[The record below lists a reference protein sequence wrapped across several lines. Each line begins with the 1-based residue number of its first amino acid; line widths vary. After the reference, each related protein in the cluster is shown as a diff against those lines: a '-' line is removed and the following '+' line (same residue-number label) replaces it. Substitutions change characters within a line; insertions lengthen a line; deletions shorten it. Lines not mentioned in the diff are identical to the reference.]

1 MNASLADE
9 EWRLICSVLPE
20 DWDQTARS
28 FGALTRARNIRDA
41 DTLLRLIFLHTAAG
55 LSLRQTVARAQVAEL
70 ATISDV
76 ALLKRL
82 RGAEGWLCHLNQQLA
97 RGQLKTAARWA
108 QLAGRVLRVV
118 DATDVEEPGA
128 TGTDWRI
135 HYTLRLPS
143 LECDFFELTD
153 VKGGET
159 LLRLPVRQ
167 GDLLLADRGYSH
179 RAGAAHVIRNHG
191 DLIVRLSTSNFPLL
205 DTKGKALDLVK
216 TLRQLQGH
224 QPREW
229 KVQFDWEGKRY
240 SGRLCAV
247 RKTRAAT
254 ERTRKKILHR
264 AQRKQQQVQPVTLE
278 LAEFFFVFT
287 TLPATEFPVATVLEL
302 YRCRWQVEL
311 VFKRLKSLLGLGHLP
326 KYDERSCRAWLQA
339 KLLCALLIERFM
351 REAKFFSPWGFA
363 LLPEQRMAVVSGG
376 A

>member
-1 MNASLADE
+1 MNSILADE
-9 EWRLICSVLPE
+9 EWQLITGFLPE
-20 DWDQTARS
+20 NWRKTARS
-28 FGALTRARNIRDA
+28 CGALTRARNVSDA
-41 DTLLRLIFLHTAAG
+41 DTLLRLILLHTATG
-55 LSLRQTVARAQVAEL
+55 LSLRQTVARAQVAGL

-82 RGAEGWLCHLNQQLA
+82 RGAESWLCHLNQQLA
-97 RGQLKTAARWA
+97 QSQLKAATRWA
-108 QLAGRVLRVV
+108 RLAGRVLRVV
-118 DATDVEEPGA
+118 DATAVEEPGA
-128 TGTDWRI
+128 TGTDWRV

-153 VKGGET
+153 VTGGET
-159 LLRLPVRQ
+159 LLRLPVRP
-167 GDLLLADRGYSH
+167 GDLFLADRVYSH
-179 RAGAAHVIRNHG
+179 RAGAAHVIDNHG
-191 DLIVRLSTSNFPLL
+191 DLIVRLNSASFPLL
-205 DTKGKALDLVK
+205 DEKGEELHVVK

-224 QPREW
+224 QPGEW

-247 RKTRAAT
+247 RKSRAAA
-254 ERTRKKILHR
+254 ERARKKILRR
-264 AQRKQQQVQPVTLE
+264 AQRKQQQVQAETLE

-287 TLPATEFPVATVLEL
+287 TLPASEFPVAVVLEL

-339 KLLCALLIERFM
+339 KLLCALLIERLM

-363 LLPEQRMAVVSGG
+363 LLPE
-376 A
+376 

>member
-1 MNASLADE
+1 VNSSLADE
-9 EWRLICSVLPE
+9 EWQLITGFLPE
-20 DWDQTARS
+20 DWRKTARS
-28 FGALTRARNIRDA
+28 CGALTRARNVSDA

-70 ATISDV
+70 ATVSDV

-97 RGQLKTAARWA
+97 RGQLKTATRWA

-128 TGTDWRI
+128 TGTDWRV

-159 LLRLPVRQ
+159 LLRLPVQR

-179 RAGAAHVIRNHG
+179 RAGAAHVIRNQG
-191 DLIVRLSTSNFPLL
+191 DLIVRLNGTLFPLL
-205 DTKGKALDLVK
+205 DEKGKELNLVK

-224 QPREW
+224 QAKEW

-254 ERTRKKILHR
+254 ERTKKKILHR
-264 AQRKQQQVQPVTLE
+264 AQRKQQQVQPETLE

-287 TLPATEFPVATVLEL
+287 TLPASEFPAATVLEL

-339 KLLCALLIERFM
+339 KLLCALLIERLM

-363 LLPEQRMAVVSGG
+363 LLPQ
-376 A
+376 